1 MVGHEPRVPGVEGG
15 GAAGDLDSE
24 AGSEDSQEQE
34 PGQEH
39 GHGQH
44 GAGHYWVLS
53 SVSPFSIFFRKQCLY
68 MNVVLTILK
77 MKMMTKC
84 QNESRGIVSSLHK
97 DCK

>member
-15 GAAGDLDSE
+15 GAAGGLDSE

-44 GAGHYWVLS
+44 GAGHCWVLS
-53 SVSPFSIFFRKQCLY
+53 SVSPFSISFRKLPVYECRLD
-68 MNVVLTILK
+68 NLENENDDK
-77 MKMMTKC
+77 MSK
-84 QNESRGIVSSLHK
+84 
-97 DCK
+97 

>member
-15 GAAGDLDSE
+15 GAAGGLDSE

-44 GAGHYWVLS
+44 GALGTTGSYLQSLLS
-53 SVSPFSIFFRKQCLY
+53 LSFSENNACI
-68 MNVVLTILK
+68 
-77 MKMMTKC
+77 
-84 QNESRGIVSSLHK
+84 
-97 DCK
+97 

>member
-15 GAAGDLDSE
+15 GAAWGLDSE
-24 AGSEDSQEQE
+24 GGSEDSQEQE

-44 GAGHYWVLS
+44 GHWVLS